1 MSFNTYPYSPFP
13 ASTEQLHRGD
23 NEDLQ
28 AQIDAIEDGTS
39 IDSFKDV
46 ENALELKADRGEVNT
61 ALGAKC
67 NLSNI
72 APTFDAEAGVYAVGD
87 QVIQDGVLY
96 EFTSAHETAGDWDP
110 SEVQAVKI
118 SDLIDTLKSGL
129 TNVEDGVIT
138 PETGVTLSSYTLKK
152 SINTVSINALVQ
164 LTPTLGSN
172 NTVGVIPSE
181 YRPSDR
187 VYITCVNSTSDKLV
201 IGFIDKYGG
210 IYIYPTSND
219 SAAAAQN
226 YYISVTFVVS

>member
-13 ASTEQLHRGD
+13 ASTEQLHKGD

-46 ENALELKADRGEVNT
+46 ENALELKADSGAVNT

-72 APTFDAEAGVYAVGD
+72 APTFDAETGVYAVGD

-129 TNVEDGVIT
+129 IDVNSKLNGKATFAIHTMGGEA
-138 PETGVTLSSYTLKK
+138 
-152 SINTVSINALVQ
+152 TVNIYH
-164 LTPTLGSN
+164 
-172 NTVGVIPSE
+172 SE
-181 YRPSDR
+181 MVLLFSDR
-187 VYITCVNSTSDKLV
+187 GGLYGEGIANRGLQGFSTQGS
-201 IGFIDKYGG
+201 
-210 IYIYPTSND
+210 
-219 SAAAAQN
+219 
-226 YYISVTFVVS
+226 ISVTHVDANNLTVQNTSTYGTSIMIISGGEITVTEVNP